1 MKKIVL
7 LLISISLLHG
17 TPVSTHAQEGY
28 ALNLVGRLNT
38 GITYDVHVEGNNAYL
53 TNNQGVDILDI
64 SDISNPRKIS
74 TIRIQD
80 GAFGIYVKDGVAYIA
95 GETGLTITDVSD
107 PEHPE
112 TLGSFYDGGVNRNVR
127 IQGSYAY
134 VTDYEDGL
142 EIVDISDLSNPV
154 MVGRY
159 SLGDARG
166 VEVVGD
172 IAYVTSPGTG
182 LRVLNISNPADP
194 KIIRSVP
201 GTGSAGSI
209 CVHDDRIYLGCYG
222 QGARIVSITDPLN
235 PRVVGDFSAGI
246 REASGVY
253 GDVDLLFVV
262 DQTSGGDVILLDVS
276 DPEAPQELAR
286 YTNLNAHDVFYDG
299 NFGYI
304 ATVSRGMF
312 ILEYGPEGAGSSP
325 SGWNYTLPL
334 IALSILAAVLIVY
347 RVFRRSS
354 IRP

>member
-7 LLISISLLHG
+7 FLISISFLHG
-17 TPVSTHAQEGY
+17 TLVSTRAQEGY
-28 ALNLVGRLNT
+28 TLNLVGSLNT
-38 GITYDVHVEGNNAYL
+38 GITYDVHVDGNIAYL

-64 SDISNPRKIS
+64 SDISNPKKIS
-74 TIRIQD
+74 TIHIQD
-80 GAFGIYVKDGVAYIA
+80 GAFGIYVEGDVAYIA
-95 GETGLTITDVSD
+95 GETGLTITDVGD

-112 TLGSFYDGGVNRNVR
+112 IIGSFYDGGVNRNVR
-127 IQGSYAY
+127 IRGSYAY

-159 SLGDARG
+159 SLGDTRG
-166 VEVVGD
+166 VEVAGD

-194 KIIRSVP
+194 EMIKRVT
-201 GTGSAGSI
+201 GTGSAANI
-209 CVHDDRIYLGCYG
+209 CVHDDRIYLGCYT
-222 QGARIVSITDPLN
+222 QGVRIASITDPLN
-235 PRVVGDFSAGI
+235 PKVTGDFSAGI

-253 GDVDLLFVV
+253 GDEDLLFVV
-262 DQTSGGDVILLDVS
+262 DQTRGGDVILLDVS
-276 DPEAPQELAR
+276 DLEAPRELAR
-286 YTNLNAHDVFYDG
+286 YPNLNAHDVFYDG

-304 ATVSRGMF
+304 ATVNQGMY

-325 SGWNYTLPL
+325 RGGNYTTPL

-347 RVFRRSS
+347 RVYRR
-354 IRP
+354 

>member
-7 LLISISLLHG
+7 FLISISFLHG
-17 TPVSTHAQEGY
+17 TLVSTRAQEGY
-28 ALNLVGRLNT
+28 TLNLVGRLNT
-38 GITYDVHVEGNNAYL
+38 GITYDVHVDGNNIYL
-53 TNNQGVDILDI
+53 TNNRGVDILDI

-80 GAFGIYVKDGVAYIA
+80 GAFGIYVEDGVAYIA

-112 TLGSFYDGGVNRNVR
+112 IIGSFYDGGVNRNVR
-127 IQGSYAY
+127 IRGSYAY

-142 EIVDISDLSNPV
+142 EIVDISNLSNPV

-159 SLGDARG
+159 SLVDARG

-172 IAYVTSPGTG
+172 IAYVTSSGTG
-182 LRVLNISNPADP
+182 LRVLNISNPDDP
-194 KIIRSVP
+194 KIIKRVP
-201 GTGSAGSI
+201 GTGSAASI
-209 CVHDDRIYLGCYG
+209 CVHDDQIYLGCYG
-222 QGARIVSITDPLN
+222 QGVRIISIMDPLN

-253 GDVDLLFVV
+253 GDEDLLFVV
-262 DQTSGGDVILLDVS
+262 DQTRDGDVVLLDVS

-286 YTNLNAHDVFYDG
+286 YPNLNAHDIFYDG

-304 ATVSRGMF
+304 ATVNQGMY

-325 SGWNYTLPL
+325 RGWNYTISL

-347 RVFRRSS
+347 RVFRR
-354 IRP
+354 